1 METSNNREKIPFNF
15 TYFAMKLLGKNLY
28 SNPWTAISEIVANG
42 IDAKATNVYVLVDM
56 RNKEHAV
63 VEIFDD
69 GKGMSFADLSEKYT
83 LIGRNKRL
91 SEENVEGKTL
101 GRKGIGKLAA
111 LYLSPCYYL
120 YTKTSG
126 HEESAWMVDVR
137 TMKDSDVPALLKT
150 EYDMT
155 RLVAHQK
162 WREQPT
168 GTMIHLS
175 DVDLRKVG
183 PERLKSLPVILADYY
198 LETTIKCNIKVCV
211 LGEGNQNIFF
221 QKIKKE
227 IRFDTLY
234 GIFDNTEYGYKD
246 HIAPMLY
253 LTKPN
258 KENEFREVDR
268 PRKTIVLDTKKFKPD
283 GKLELTDLEGH
294 KQMASYR
301 LTGWIGIHCS
311 LDNDILQR
319 NSPKGKKLQ
328 HRPNALRLYVR
339 GKLAVDNLM
348 NYIASSQALANY
360 IEGEI
365 SFDVLDDDAFEDAST
380 SNREGYSINDPRIKE
395 LINVV
400 NPIINALISERNRIG
415 STINQEIEA
424 IRQRKAAEEQRKRE
438 EAEQRQREA
447 EEQKKS
453 ESEAR
458 AKAEEERDEAKR
470 DKEQVE
476 RRMFTLEKN
485 FTADGEKYKHG
496 VHLAVNFAKEIRGTV
511 IGFDEKLLRDKDAT
525 LKMIMEIDR
534 SAEKIERLPGYIDV
548 ANFSLTSP
556 KIRVDVIQLI
566 QQYIESKGNRK
577 LKYSFST
584 NAKLVREIDFSEIIM
599 LIENIISNS
608 LKAAATELSIICN
621 KNEDGK
627 IRMDFSD
634 NGRGLAE
641 RYLQNPQAIFELGE
655 TTTIGGFGIGAFH
668 MKEIVENIGGKIFAI
683 QNEGKGL
690 TIRVVI

>member
-91 SEENVEGKTL
+91 SEENIEGKTL

-120 YTKTSG
+120 YTKTLG
-126 HEESAWMVDVR
+126 NEKSAWMVDVR

-155 RLVAHQK
+155 RLVAHQQ
-162 WREQPT
+162 WNELET

-183 PERLKSLPVILADYY
+183 PERLRSLPIILADYY
-198 LETTIKCNIKVCV
+198 LETKIKCNIMVCV
-211 LGEGNQNIFF
+211 LGEENDNVSFS
-221 QKIKKE
+221 KIRKE

-234 GIFDNTEYGYKD
+234 GIFDNTEYGYKNL
-246 HIAPMLY
+246 IAQEVY
-253 LTKPN
+253 LTKPYQSN
-258 KENEFREVDR
+258 DFQNVDR
-268 PRKTIVLDTKKFKPD
+268 PRQTVVLDTKRFKSD
-283 GKLELTDLEGH
+283 GELELTNLEGY
-294 KQMASYR
+294 KQRTPYQ

-311 LDNDILQR
+311 LDNEILLR
-319 NSPKGKKLQ
+319 NSPKGKRLQ

-348 NYIASSQALANY
+348 NYIGSSQALANY

-365 SFDVLDDDAFEDAST
+365 SFDVLDDDSFEDAST

-447 EEQKKS
+447 EAKTKS
-453 ESEAR
+453 ESAAR
-458 AKAEEERDEAKR
+458 EKAEQERDEAKR
-470 DKEQVE
+470 DREQTEQRLFV
-476 RRMFTLEKN
+476 LEKN
-485 FTADGEKYKHG
+485 FTSEGENYKHG
-496 VHLAVNFAKEIRGTV
+496 VHLAVNFAKEIRGV
-511 IGFDEKLLRDKDAT
+511 VVEFDEKLLKDKDAT
-525 LKMIMEIDR
+525 LKQIMDIDR
-534 SAEKIERLPGYIDV
+534 SAEKIERLPGYIDA
-548 ANFSLTSP
+548 ANFPLTSP
-556 KIRVDVIQLI
+556 KIRVDMIQLMK
-566 QQYIESKGNRK
+566 QYIESKGNQK
-577 LKYSFST
+577 LKYSFSIS
-584 NAKLVREIDFSEIIM
+584 AQLVREIDFAEIVM
-599 LIENIISNS
+599 LLENIISNS
-608 LKAAATELSIICN
+608 IKASATELKVICN
-621 KNEDGK
+621 KNGEGK
-627 IRMDFSD
+627 IQIDFVD

-641 RYLQNPQAIFELGE
+641 RYQENPQAIFELGE
-655 TTTIGGFGIGAFH
+655 TTSIGGYGIGAFH
-668 MKEIVENIGGKIFAI
+668 MKEIVETIGGNVFAI